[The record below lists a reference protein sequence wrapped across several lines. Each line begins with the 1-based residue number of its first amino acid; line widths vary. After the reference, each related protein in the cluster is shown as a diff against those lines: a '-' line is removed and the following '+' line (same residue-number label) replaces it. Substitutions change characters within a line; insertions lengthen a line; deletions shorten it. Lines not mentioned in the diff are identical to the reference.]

1 MPDMGHDLLAYC
13 SLSYNEHVASIHR
26 AQDAANSQVAALKAG
41 HLGRIVA
48 QTLMLVSRVVLDLS
62 TSASSMIRLS
72 SSSTS
77 WPTKPSFLIIVS
89 CL

>member
-1 MPDMGHDLLAYC
+1 MGHGLLAYC
-13 SLSYNEHVASIHR
+13 SLSYNKHVASKHR
-26 AQDAANSQVAALKAG
+26 AQNAANSQVASLKAS
-41 HLGRIVA
+41 HLGMISA
-48 QTLMLVSRVVLDLS
+48 QTLMLVSRVMLDLS

-72 SSSTS
+72 SSRTS